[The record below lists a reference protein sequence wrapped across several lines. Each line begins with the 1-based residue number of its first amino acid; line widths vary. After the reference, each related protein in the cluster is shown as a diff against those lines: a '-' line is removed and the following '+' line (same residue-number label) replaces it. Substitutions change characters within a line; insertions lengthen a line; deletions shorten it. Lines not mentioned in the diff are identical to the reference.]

1 MSQLQYKH
9 ILELEGSLLQVRISK
24 NIQSQRYNWD
34 TYRHCNAEFELH
46 ILLGGSMT
54 VEIEDNNILFEAGE
68 GIVISPGRYHAPISG
83 GVPIEHFTVSFA
95 VIGGKLT
102 SELSEKIHDYNH
114 FNISEQMAK
123 ICPEIYREY
132 ENAGLY
138 CNEKIKALLSELM
151 ISVLR
156 ILDLN
161 RESASDFFT
170 TEPERAEIIDSF
182 FGLQLECI
190 QGEKQ
195 LAEQLHV
202 SERQLS
208 RIILQLYNMTFRQ
221 KMMQTRMER
230 SAWLLK
236 TTNKKIGEV
245 AQAVGYNSE
254 AAFYLAF
261 KKYFG
266 ATPQE
271 YRKLKNNNQ

>member
-9 ILELEGSLLQVRISK
+9 MLELDNSLLQVRLSK
-24 NIQSQRYNWD
+24 NIKNQRYTWD
-34 TYRHCNAEFELH
+34 SLRHCNAEYELH
-46 ILLGGSMT
+46 ILLGGRMT
-54 VEIEDNNILFEAGE
+54 VEIEDTNALLEAGE
-68 GIVISPGRYHAPISG
+68 GIIISPGRYHTPIMQG
-83 GVPIEHFTVSFA
+83 LPIEHFSVSFIA
-95 VIGGKLT
+95 TDGKLAR
-102 SELSEKIHDYNH
+102 ELSEKLCDCYH
-114 FNISEQMAK
+114 FNISEEMVK
-123 ICPEIYREY
+123 ICLEVYREY
-132 ENAGLY
+132 ENGGLY
-138 CNEKIKALLSELM
+138 CNEKIKALLFCLM

-156 ILDLN
+156 ILEPGK
-161 RESASDFFT
+161 ESETAFFT
-170 TEPERAEIIDSF
+170 TELERAEIIDSF
-182 FGLQLECI
+182 FGQQLEFI

-245 AQAVGYNSE
+245 AAAVGYNSE

-261 KKYFG
+261 KNYFSI
-266 ATPQE
+266 TPQE
-271 YRKLKNNNQ
+271 YRLLKKQ